1 MTNSIVNELKIEN
14 FKSIKSLTLTPKRI
28 NLFIGKP
35 NTGKSNILEALS
47 LFCLPALA
55 EIGRFVRYEK
65 PSHLF
70 YDQNV
75 KQRVSVSAG
84 SFSTT
89 IQMQNGQCHFVFS
102 KHMEVKVLDIGSQ
115 QRNLTVDVRFDE
127 NGELLSADET
137 LEQLKQL
144 DAKFKKYE
152 FRKDWKGDVQKHLAH
167 LQVPFG
173 ENIFYMLETHP
184 DLFEAV
190 AGFFT
195 QYGLDLVLNQEN
207 DTMLMQ
213 KKIGNRVFQ
222 LPYSLVADTLQRMI
236 FYLAAIKTNKES
248 VLIFEEP
255 ETHSFPPYVQDMANA
270 IVDSTENQFFI
281 ATHSP
286 YLFNTIIEEAPK
298 EEVAV
303 FITEFENYQTVVH
316 TVPDEDYG
324 EIIDYGI
331 DIFYNLK
338 RFTEKETEK
347 QLNP

>member
-47 LFCLPALA
+47 LFSVPTLT
-55 EIGRFVRYEK
+55 EMGDFVRHEK

-70 YDQNV
+70 CDQNL
-75 KQRVSVSAG
+75 KQHVSVSAG
-84 SFSTT
+84 NFSMEISARKPVHNPITT
-89 IQMQNGQCHFVFS
+89 
-102 KHMEVKVLDIGSQ
+102 LDDFGNPIRIRSHVALWVNEKNEIEG
-115 QRNLTVDVRFDE
+115 
-127 NGELLSADET
+127 GEEDITS
-137 LEQLKQL
+137 LKEYNT
-144 DAKFKKYE
+144 KFKKYE
-152 FRKDWKGDVQKHLAH
+152 FRKGVNDNAQKHLSH

-184 DLFEAV
+184 ELFEEV
-190 AGFFT
+190 ARFFT

-255 ETHSFPPYVQDMANA
+255 ETHSFPLYIQRLALEITNS
-270 IVDSTENQFFI
+270 IENQFFI

-286 YLFNTIIEEAPK
+286 YLFNTILEKAPK
-298 EEVAV
+298 EHVAV
-303 FITEFENYQTVVH
+303 FITYFENHETKVMLLSEEDKSEVMNYGMDVFFH
-316 TVPDEDYG
+316 LDEF
-324 EIIDYGI
+324 I
-331 DIFYNLK
+331 
-338 RFTEKETEK
+338 TEK
-347 QLNP
+347 QLQ

>member
-1 MTNSIVNELKIEN
+1 MTNLIVNELKIEN
-14 FKSIKSLTLTPKRI
+14 FKSIKSLTLKPKRV

-35 NTGKSNILEALS
+35 NTGKSNILEALN

-55 EIGRFVRYEK
+55 EIGSFVRYEK

-70 YDQNV
+70 YDQNI

-84 SFSTT
+84 NFSTQIT
-89 IQMQNGQCHFVFS
+89 MQNGQYHFVFS
-102 KHMEVKVLDIGSQ
+102 EHLQVQVLDIGSQ
-115 QRNLTVDVRFDE
+115 HRHLNVDAIFNE
-127 NGELLSADET
+127 QGKLLGDPET
-137 LEQLKQL
+137 LERLKQFNV
-144 DAKFKKYE
+144 KFKKYE
-152 FRKDWKGDVQKHLAH
+152 FRKDWKGEVQKHLAH

-184 DLFEAV
+184 ELFERV

-195 QYGLDLVLNQEN
+195 QYGLDLVLNQES

-255 ETHSFPPYVQDMANA
+255 ETHSFPLYIQRLALEITNS
-270 IVDSTENQFFI
+270 IENQFFI

-286 YLFNTIIEEAPK
+286 YLFNTILEKAPK
-298 EEVAV
+298 EHVAV
-303 FITEFENYQTVVH
+303 FITYFENHETKVMLLSEEDKSEVMNYGMDVFFH
-316 TVPDEDYG
+316 LDEF
-324 EIIDYGI
+324 I
-331 DIFYNLK
+331 
-338 RFTEKETEK
+338 TEK
-347 QLNP
+347 QLQ